1 MKCTF
6 PLNEQKVSKTN
17 QSPDSTAHRRLK
29 GLAIGLLVLVLMGA
43 MLGDEV
49 RAQAGSEALF
59 INKEGNV
66 GVGTTE
72 PKAKLD
78 VKGAI
83 AGIGVV
89 PPGGIIMFSGDVTK
103 AFDEN
108 GTGIKGTPYEG
119 WQLCNG
125 KNGSPDLRD
134 RFVAGAGGNYSI
146 GTQGGADRVTLTL
159 DQMPSHNHGG
169 RTGGQDLR
177 LNYPGVFYNSKG
189 VSTGILVSVQQPSPR
204 YRPNLLTTRGQ
215 PDIVVVPRNHTHGIA
230 SQGGNQAHENRP
242 PFYALAFIMRLSTS
256 SE

>member
-1 MKCTF
+1 MKCTLH
-6 PLNEQKVSKTN
+6 LNEQKVLKTN
-17 QSPDSTAHRRLK
+17 RSPDSAGHPRLK
-29 GLAIGLLVLVLMGA
+29 GLAIGLFTLMLMGA
-43 MLGDEV
+43 MFGDEI
-49 RAQAGSEALF
+49 RGQAGGEALF
-59 INKEGNV
+59 IDREGNV

-108 GTGIKGTPYEG
+108 GTGTKGTPYEG

-146 GTQGGADRVTLTL
+146 GTQGGAGSVTLAL

-177 LNYPGVFYNSKG
+177 LNYPGVFYNSQG

-215 PDIVVVPRNHTHGIA
+215 PDIEVVPRNHTHGIV
-230 SQGGNQAHENRP
+230 SQGGSQAHENRP